1 MPIFFCKSCRQLFF
15 CVACYFP
22 SIEFKMKFLEVP
34 CLTMERS
41 NLWDKLSNDSS
52 LKNYSKSED
61 TPWLVSIFI
70 HFVIHSLEGF
80 VFGDKWQCQ
89 GIKPY
94 FLFS

>member
-1 MPIFFCKSCRQLFF
+1 
-15 CVACYFP
+15 
-22 SIEFKMKFLEVP
+22 MKFLEVP

-70 HFVIHSLEGF
+70 RFVIHSLEGF
-80 VFGDKWQCQ
+80 FFGDK
-89 GIKPY
+89 
-94 FLFS
+94 